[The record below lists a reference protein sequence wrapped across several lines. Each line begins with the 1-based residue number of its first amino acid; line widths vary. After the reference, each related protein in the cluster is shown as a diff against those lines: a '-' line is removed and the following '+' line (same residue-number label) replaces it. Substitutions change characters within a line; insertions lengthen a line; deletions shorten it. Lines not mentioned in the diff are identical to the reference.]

1 MSVGAVGT
9 PELRGRIGLAGA
21 VFALVG
27 YIIGGS
33 IFILPGA
40 LAGQIGPGV
49 FLSYLIAA
57 GLALFVCFVAAQ
69 IGSAFPMSGGSYVAV
84 SYVVSPFW
92 GFMVVWMSVL
102 IIFTS
107 TSALAYGLVD
117 YLAAYAP
124 LLGQY
129 RFTGAVL
136 AIVLF
141 TGVNL
146 LGVRTAVGVQ
156 ALMVVVFM

>member
-1 MSVGAVGT
+1 VGS
-9 PELRGRIGLAGA
+9 PELRGPYRAGGKPSSRSS
-21 VFALVG
+21 G

-33 IFILPGA
+33 IFILPR
-40 LAGQIGPGV
+40 GPGRTDRPRAC

-92 GFMVVWMSVL
+92 GFMVVWMSVPHHL
-102 IIFTS
+102 HQHVPPS
-107 TSALAYGLVD
+107 PNGLVD
-117 YLAAYAP
+117 YLAAYAAP
-124 LLGQY
+124 SSGSTGS
-129 RFTGAVL
+129 RGAVL

-146 LGVRTAVGVQ
+146 LGRADGGG
-156 ALMVVVFM
+156 ACRP